1 MSDSLTVTPSALV
14 DEPPLSAE
22 NLQTDIQALQQ
33 KIMNHL
39 PTEHRQRSYIP
50 KLKYVITDKILAQ
63 TNLALE
69 TILTAYI
76 TETNTQIYATV
87 KTLQESVGKTESQP

>member
-1 MSDSLTVTPSALV
+1 MKHLLSDLELKELRSGEIGWRDSLTVTPSALV

-50 KLKYVITDKILAQ
+50 KLKDVITDRILA
-63 TNLALE
+63 
-69 TILTAYI
+69 
-76 TETNTQIYATV
+76 
-87 KTLQESVGKTESQP
+87 